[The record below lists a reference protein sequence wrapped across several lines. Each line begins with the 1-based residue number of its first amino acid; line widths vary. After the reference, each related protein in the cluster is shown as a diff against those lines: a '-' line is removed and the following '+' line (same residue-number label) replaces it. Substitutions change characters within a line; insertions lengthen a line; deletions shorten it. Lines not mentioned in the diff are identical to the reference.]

1 MWGDWEYLS
10 PRRHA
15 EDRCVFLQA
24 RSLCKSNVWRICLWF
39 HFRRFVLVPWLP
51 IKLKN
56 NNSWSKP
63 SENLH
68 QRGLRGLGLHLW
80 AITALQYHCT
90 FYTPRQPGHLVPQ
103 NSNWKTDMVLILV
116 LSTHTT
122 PGAWSLILILA
133 LISQLW
139 LPIPAF
145 QTSSKGVIPH
155 PLMNEWAGTSE
166 TRSRNPWFPHAY
178 IWPLEGSAGPAKSL
192 GVLLHL
198 RPHLGRHWRI

>member
-15 EDRCVFLQA
+15 EVWCVFLQA

-68 QRGLRGLGLHLW
+68 QRRFERTGVAYLGDHCPPVSLHFLHPK
-80 AITALQYHCT
+80 A
-90 FYTPRQPGHLVPQ
+90 
-103 NSNWKTDMVLILV
+103 
-116 LSTHTT
+116 
-122 PGAWSLILILA
+122 AWSSCPPKFKLEDWHGFDSSSLYTYNSRCLVINLNSRFNFSTVASNSCFPNLIQR
-133 LISQLW
+133 SH
-139 LPIPAF
+139 
-145 QTSSKGVIPH
+145 SSSPD
-155 PLMNEWAGTSE
+155 EWAGTSE
-166 TRSRNPWFPHAY
+166 TRSRNLWFPHAY

-192 GVLLHL
+192 GALLHL
-198 RPHLGRHWRI
+198 RPHLGRHCRT